1 MTSVSP
7 QSAQDD
13 LAFLR
18 ALLKSGDG
26 LQKPLGE
33 GYFTAGLL
41 YGGQMLASAAQLLGW
56 LPQTSAWGLA
66 IGLGPTAIFAVA
78 LTAILMRSRSVA
90 PTGLMARAIAAVFGA
105 VGLANLALVA
115 VIGAVA
121 WREHSLTTWLI
132 YPCTVF
138 VLQGLAWFVAFQ
150 LRLKAW
156 LALVAAGWIVCAIAM
171 AWWIESMPHFI
182 AIAGF
187 GLVACMLTPG
197 AVMMRLAR
205 RAA

>member
-33 GYFTAGLL
+33 SYVAAGLA
-41 YGGQMLASAAQLLGW
+41 YGGQLLASAAQMLGW
-56 LPQTSAWGLA
+56 LPHGPAWGLT
-66 IGLGPTAIFAVA
+66 IGLGPTVLFGVA
-78 LTAILMRSRSVA
+78 LTVIILRGRSVA
-90 PTGLMARAIAAVFGA
+90 PTGMMARAIAAVFGS

-115 VIGAVA
+115 VIGSVA
-121 WREHSLTTWLI
+121 WRLHSLTVWLI
-132 YPCTVF
+132 YPCAVF

-150 LRLKAW
+150 LRLRGW
-156 LALVAAGWIVCAIAM
+156 LALVAACWIVCAIAM
-171 AWWIESMPHFI
+171 AWWIEDLPYFV
-182 AIAGF
+182 AAAGF
-187 GLVACMLTPG
+187 GLIFGMLAPG
-197 AVMMRLAR
+197 AVMMRLSR
-205 RAA
+205 RAS

>member
-1 MTSVSP
+1 MTDASP

-18 ALLKSGDG
+18 GLLNSGNS

-33 GYFTAGLL
+33 GYFAAGLL
-41 YGGQMLASAAQLLGW
+41 YGGQMLGSAAQSFGW
-56 LPQTSAWGLA
+56 LPTTPAWDLTLGLA
-66 IGLGPTAIFAVA
+66 PTVIIVRGRGA
-78 LTAILMRSRSVA
+78 A

-105 VGLANLALVA
+105 VGLANLALAA

-121 WREHSLTTWLI
+121 LREHSLTVWLI

-150 LRLKAW
+150 LRRKAW
-156 LALVAAGWIVCAIAM
+156 LALVTAGWIVCALAM
-171 AWWIESMPHFI
+171 AWWIESLRFYI
-182 AIAGF
+182 AAAGF
-187 GLVACMLTPG
+187 GLFACMVAPG